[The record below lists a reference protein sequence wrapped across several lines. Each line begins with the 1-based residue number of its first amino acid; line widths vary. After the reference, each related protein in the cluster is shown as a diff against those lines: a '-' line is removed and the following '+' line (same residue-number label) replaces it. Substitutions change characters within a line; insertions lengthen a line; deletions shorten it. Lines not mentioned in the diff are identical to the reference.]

1 MKLVEI
7 TSLQDN
13 LLLPWLE
20 LYEKAFPAA
29 ERVLVTRLLL
39 GIKDRAPSRF
49 ALAAVDEQDHFLG
62 LVYYSIISGTKVV
75 FLWYF
80 AVLPELRG
88 AGLGAQLYQAL
99 LQRLGPECRGVVFDV
114 EMPELCSGQAE
125 RDLAQRRIVFYRR
138 LGARLLDGVRYTMQA
153 ESHLPALEMHLMAHP
168 LPAAGQPPLTA
179 PEALEA
185 VESFIGE
192 RIPITGEVRYA

>member
-20 LYEKAFPAA
+20 LYEKAFPAV

-49 ALAAVDEQDHFLG
+49 ALAAVDEQDQFLG
-62 LVYYSIISGTKVV
+62 LVYYSIISGTKVA

-99 LQRLGPECRGVVFDV
+99 LQRLGSECRGVVFDV
-114 EMPELCSGQAE
+114 EMPELCTGQAE

-153 ESHLPALEMHLMAHP
+153 ESHLPALEMYLMAHP
-168 LPAAGQPPLTA
+168 LPAPGQPPLTA

-185 VESFIGE
+185 VERFIGE
-192 RIPITGEVRYA
+192 RIPITGEVRFA